1 MLVPNREG
9 KCCDAVVRHIE
20 RARGCARTHV
30 RDPEKT
36 GGDGCVDLLVT
47 VGDQAY
53 ALEHTTVQPFPNRIG
68 LANAYHFITACIE
81 QWFPLPLPGS
91 AFYELHIP
99 LDIRLPGRGKKGAR
113 RLAALREWID
123 AKVDILQARAPA
135 RPPPPSPYFDALDR
149 ISGRPCGWSCG
160 FTIARSRDRVISSRE
175 SGSLSAYI
183 GNPDDLEGAFMDE
196 VRRAFR
202 GKCPKLAQHKER
214 TNGDRTILI
223 IEGIEMAFG
232 YDLYVSKHLPTLLG
246 ESPVPPDDIFLVC
259 PGFPFWHV
267 WVVKWGE
274 IHWPDERMPMPHK
287 GYQEFATS
295 VSCGYPI
302 KVAEGMEL
310 SLRRREPQVELRP
323 YFLNEDELEDIKPT

>member
-1 MLVPNREG
+1 MRGSSRCERSETTSCISRRTRAKHWRFVSSRAWRAFVEHSRPTVGIDENPPGVEYVKGPARRHHLWQVEWSCPSMHGSVAEYYIHTGRCTLRPIWSLSSAALRAGGLLVPNREG

-53 ALEHTTVQPFPNRIG
+53 ALEHTIVQPFPNRIG

-99 LDIRLPGRGKKGAR
+99 LDIRLPGRGKKGER

-160 FTIARSRDRVISSRE
+160 FTVARSRTESSLRE
-175 SGSLSAYI
+175 SPDPLVHTLEILMIWKAHSWMRFAGRFAESAQSWLNI
-183 GNPDDLEGAFMDE
+183 RSE
-196 VRRAFR
+196 
-202 GKCPKLAQHKER
+202 
-214 TNGDRTILI
+214 
-223 IEGIEMAFG
+223 
-232 YDLYVSKHLPTLLG
+232 PTATA
-246 ESPVPPDDIFLVC
+246 
-259 PGFPFWHV
+259 PF
-267 WVVKWGE
+267 
-274 IHWPDERMPMPHK
+274 
-287 GYQEFATS
+287 S
-295 VSCGYPI
+295 S
-302 KVAEGMEL
+302 
-310 SLRRREPQVELRP
+310 
-323 YFLNEDELEDIKPT
+323 